1 MNQPAIVVSL
11 GGLPDSTLVV
21 HNLSELIG
29 AVSLL
34 LNQYS
39 TPTLI
44 PKVVYKRPGETASLS
59 LTVVMHLFAPELNQ
73 TELQEKAKDE
83 GLGYMKKLPDQAAEV
98 FFAY

>member
-1 MNQPAIVVSL
+1 MNQPAILVSL

-34 LNQYS
+34 LNPYIPP
-39 TPTLI
+39 TPI
-44 PKVVYKRPGETASLS
+44 PKVVYKRPGGIAILS
-59 LTVVMHLFAPELNQ
+59 LDVAMQELAPGWVQSERESFAI
-73 TELQEKAKDE
+73 AK
-83 GLGYMKKLPDQAAEV
+83 GLGYKAKSTHESGEV